1 MRTTLLL
8 CCFVLGCGGGGGD
21 DGGGGSADAAPQ
33 VPATITIMGVAAEK
47 SATGTTPKANVMVGA
62 YRNSDPNTPVVTA
75 MSDASGN
82 YTLAIPTNG
91 MPIDGYVKATLT
103 GLIDTYLYPPRPL
116 VADFSGASIFMITT
130 GTRDALSGA
139 LCGNAQMDSNGAVAV
154 LVEDTAAMPIAGA
167 SISSM
172 PAAMKYCYNG
182 TSGLPDK
189 NATGTAADGI
199 GYMLNVTAGEVTV
212 NASKSGQTFFS
223 HKVNARAGALTTT
236 LIQP

>member
-8 CCFVLGCGGGGGD
+8 CCFVLGCGD
-21 DGGGGSADAAPQ
+21 DGGGGGGGQMDAPPN
-33 VPATITIMGVAAEK
+33 VPATINIAGVAAEK
-47 SATGTTPKANVMVGA
+47 SATGTTPKAGVMVAA
-62 YRNSDPNTPVVTA
+62 YRNSDPNTAVVMATT
-75 MSDASGN
+75 DASGN
-82 YTLAIPTNG
+82 YSLAIPTNG
-91 MPIDGYVKATLT
+91 MPIDGYVKAVSA

-116 VADFSGASIFMITT
+116 VADFSGASIYMITT

-139 LCGNAQMDSNGAVAV
+139 LCGSAQMDTNGAVAV
-154 LVEDTAAMPIAGA
+154 LVEDSAAMPIMGA

-172 PAAMKYCYNG
+172 PAAAKYCYNG
-182 TSGLPDK
+182 SSGLPDK
-189 NATGTAADGI
+189 NATSTAVDGI